1 MSIFGLT
8 LTYKEKDGSLILD
21 ENDFKA
27 AKSTF
32 PAIPSYLKGMS
43 LARIEA
49 LVEGNLTKLSDDPT
63 TSLPPCKPKWSN
75 AFRIVLED
83 MEGKCLHF
91 TAASTGAIKVLFS
104 AKPAS
109 EEDRYRVVIDPSVVT
124 IFKVRKS
131 LRKRFRRRLQLFVL
145 DLIRNLS

>member
-21 ENDFKA
+21 KNDFKA

-32 PAIPSYLKGMS
+32 PSIPSYLKGMS

-49 LVEGNLTKLSDDPT
+49 LVKGNLAKLSDDST
-63 TSLPPCKPKWSN
+63 TPLPPCKPKWSN
-75 AFRIVLED
+75 AFRVVLED

-91 TAASTGAIKVLFS
+91 TAASTGAIVVLFS
-104 AKPAS
+104 AKPGS
-109 EEDRYRVVIDPSVVT
+109 EEDRYRVVIDPKVVT
-124 IFKVRKS
+124 IFKVRKPCW
-131 LRKRFRRRLQLFVL
+131 KRFRRRLQQKIHL
-145 DLIRNLS
+145 